1 MCACVIALFCDPGLS
16 TRGGAG
22 VHEKTVCG
30 RKGCGG
36 SSVVLSD
43 LQVLRTRHAVMS
55 QACVIKLQHKD
66 LKTYKCDL

>member
-1 MCACVIALFCDPGLS
+1 MRVSSRYFVTLACPRVEGLGCMKKLFV
-16 TRGGAG
+16 AG
-22 VHEKTVCG
+22 KDA
-30 RKGCGG
+30 GG